1 MVFNT
6 TLIRYVC
13 ISIMDTIQNNKVR
26 AMVFNTTFNNISVIS
41 WQSILLVEETTDL
54 SQVTDKLYHIK
65 LY

>member
-26 AMVFNTTFNNISVIS
+26 AMVFTTLSNCDYELRIMIPMTFHSKKKGLMTVI
-41 WQSILLVEETTDL
+41 
-54 SQVTDKLYHIK
+54 
-65 LY
+65 